1 MARKKLK
8 QFPYHDEKKIVESAI
23 IFYNRSLVETQ
34 KSFYYDQTNKRKKY
48 VVDCLVEKRKVIIEY
63 DGPVHYNNIWKIKR
77 DQKRYRYFKDLGYRV
92 IPFPYYCALTRDMA
106 KYLFGKKYYS
116 DNKYNQMLKQV
127 CKVNVESEILGPG
140 WHTSKKTP
148 ANFHKLGIDR
158 FCEELD
164 VLPDSQKDGIIYSL
178 QLYINDESPEL
189 IVPEDS
195 RINELLD
202 LKVDDKHLQYYYYR
216 RDGKIYE

>member
-1 MARKKLK
+1 MASKKLK
-8 QFPYHDEKKIVESAI
+8 HPYHDEKKIVESAK
-23 IFYNRSLVETQ
+23 IFYNRSLVESQ
-34 KSFYYDQTNKRKKY
+34 KSFYYDPTDKRKKY

-77 DQKRYRYFKDLGYRV
+77 DQKRNQYFNDLGYRV

-116 DNKYNQMLKQV
+116 DEKYNQMLKQV
-127 CKVNVESEILGPG
+127 CKVNVESEIEGPG
-140 WHTSKKTP
+140 WHTSKETP

-164 VLPDSQKDGIIYSL
+164 VLPDSQKNAIIYSL
-178 QLYINDESPEL
+178 QLYIKDESPEL
-189 IVPEDS
+189 IVPDDP
-195 RINELLD
+195 RINKLLNI
-202 LKVDDKHLQYYYYR
+202 KVDDKYLQYYYYR
-216 RDGKIYE
+216 RHGKIYE